1 MRTLGAP
8 PRAAPRADLGV
19 SSRGAPGSGCR
30 AGGRAAAAAVM
41 ALMALIACVSATAV
55 AQSNLPVPRYDE
67 KDSQD
72 SDSPPLPAYPKPA
85 SLIRFPTSWTTSE
98 VFVDGETLTVHGD
111 GLIRYTL
118 VVKAAGGA
126 ENVSYEA
133 LRCGTGQLRVYA
145 YGQRDGTW
153 AAARVSQWRG
163 ISDSR
168 INRHHFEFWRDVFCD
183 GKALERRSDIL
194 LNLKRGGRE
203 RPQSIPS
210 D

>member
-1 MRTLGAP
+1 
-8 PRAAPRADLGV
+8 
-19 SSRGAPGSGCR
+19 
-30 AGGRAAAAAVM
+30 M
-41 ALMALIACVSATAV
+41 ALMALIACVSAPAV

-153 AAARVSQWRG
+153 ATARVSQWRG

>member
-1 MRTLGAP
+1 MRNSGAP
-8 PRAAPRADLGV
+8 PRAAPRAALGV
-19 SSRGAPGSGCR
+19 SFLSASGSGCR

-41 ALMALIACVSATAV
+41 ALMALIACLSAPAV

-153 AAARVSQWRG
+153 STARVSQWRP
-163 ISDSR
+163 ISDTR